1 MRIQAIQESRGS
13 QLSYEEGRVL
23 PSLISHDMISNFG
36 TFLYLKSWWVSL
48 LSALKNKIFFHH
60 CSVDW
65 AEQLCSSQSWIKN
78 QTALCSNMNG
88 LIDEHTKWSKSD
100 RERQVSYE
108 IPNMW
113 TLIKMIQKNPFTKK
127 KQSQRFWNQTYG
139 FQRGKAG
146 EGINYE
152 FGINRHTP
160 LPMK

>member
-13 QLSYEEGRVL
+13 QLSYEEGRVV
-23 PSLISHDMISNFG
+23 PSLISHDMRSNFG

-88 LIDEHTKWSKSD
+88 PIDEHTKWSKSD
-100 RERQVSYE
+100 RERISYE

-113 TLIKMIQKNPFTKK
+113 TLIKMIQKTHSQKRNRVKDFETKLMVFPK
-127 KQSQRFWNQTYG
+127 GKS
-139 FQRGKAG
+139 RGRNK
-146 EGINYE
+146 
-152 FGINRHTP
+152 
-160 LPMK
+160 LWVWD